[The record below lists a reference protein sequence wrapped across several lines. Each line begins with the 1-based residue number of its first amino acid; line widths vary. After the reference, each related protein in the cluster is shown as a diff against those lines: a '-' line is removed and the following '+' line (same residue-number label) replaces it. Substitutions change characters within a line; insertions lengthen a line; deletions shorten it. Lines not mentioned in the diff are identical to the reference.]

1 MLLSLWIGKIGQ
13 IARINAPA
21 GGGNSPDFVQIPCW
35 AWIWFRCPERGLC
48 IELFFKL
55 FSCSFLFLCSLM
67 NVSLRSLIN
76 FLLFNYFLTFV
87 DEIIRIFFYFF
98 CDIFCC
104 LFCYAILGYLS
115 FMSSI
120 RYFFN
125 FFFMKQC

>member
-1 MLLSLWIGKIGQ
+1 MPLPGVEIP
-13 IARINAPA
+13 RILFKSHVGHGFSFDAPK
-21 GGGNSPDFVQIPCW
+21 GGCALNYSSSF
-35 AWIWFRCPERGLC
+35 
-48 IELFFKL
+48 
-55 FSCSFLFLCSLM
+55 FSCSFLFLY
-67 NVSLRSLIN
+67 SLIN
-76 FLLFNYFLTFV
+76 VSRRSLFSFLLFNYFLTFV
-87 DEIIRIFFYFF
+87 DEIISIFFYFF